1 MMFLETAN
9 DSVKRVEVRREATPR
24 TSFLFRKIWLPK
36 SLYNALPAF
45 YVGAGLTALVATVY
59 VSEWF
64 WIVPHYLLFSA
75 ACIHMGLLIYRRRR
89 HGR

>member
-1 MMFLETAN
+1 MMV
-9 DSVKRVEVRREATPR
+9 SEAVNESAKSAR
-24 TSFLFRKIWLPK
+24 ARQVASSRGSFLSRKIWLPK

-45 YVGAGLTALVATVY
+45 YIGAGLIALVATLY

-75 ACIHMGLLIYRRRR
+75 ACIHMGLFIYRLRR
-89 HGR
+89 HR